1 VRFLCLVGVRYGRER
16 ARRDEAWR
24 EKEDSW
30 DGEHQYQPGSVEA
43 TEVHDRMRR
52 RTYCGRQED
61 AGEYLLDFFLF
72 SSSRTDPSKALD
84 ASSPVLGNA
93 TCQHGTNGEKM
104 ADKYR

>member
-1 VRFLCLVGVRYGRER
+1 MRFLCLVGVRYGRER

-52 RTYCGRQED
+52 RTYCGHRED
-61 AGEYLLDFFLF
+61 VGEYLLDFFLF
-72 SSSRTDPSKALD
+72 LLLQQDGSIESTR
-84 ASSPVLGNA
+84 
-93 TCQHGTNGEKM
+93 
-104 ADKYR
+104 RF